1 MKKILPFL
9 FLLAAFRAQGSGFP
23 SLKLG
28 VDARYAAMG
37 NAGTASGFDASAG
50 YRNPAGLIADRRAE
64 AVFTLHRWM
73 QGVKSGFLG
82 LAFKGRESGGSF
94 HLLYTGVPDIEYR
107 TAEPSPEPA
116 GRFSSTEM
124 TLGGSV
130 ARALTSRLSA
140 GLSLKFYYEK
150 IFVEE
155 ALGFGGDF
163 GLSYAL
169 SERGIRIGG
178 AIQNIGKTGRLA
190 SEPIELPLAVR
201 IGFAAPVAIGPG
213 DCLVLLDAVK
223 EKDSKLH
230 FHGGAEFAWRKL
242 LFLRAGY
249 QTGYETH
256 GFSGGVGISFLKTR
270 LDYSMM
276 PMAKG
281 LGDSHRFSVN
291 LVL

>member
-1 MKKILPFL
+1 MKKILPWL
-9 FLLAAFRAQGSGFP
+9 LLLAAVRAQGSGFP
-23 SLKLG
+23 SLQLG

-37 NAGTASGFDASAG
+37 NAGTASGLDASAG
-50 YRNPAGLIADRRAE
+50 YRNPAGLIADRRTE
-64 AVFTLHRWM
+64 AVFSMHRWI

-82 LAFKGRESGGSF
+82 LAFKGRNSGGSI

-107 TAEPSPEPA
+107 PAEPSPEPV

-124 TLGGSV
+124 TLGGSY
-130 ARALTSRLSA
+130 ARAITARLSA
-140 GLSLKFYYEK
+140 GVSLKLYYEK
-150 IFVEE
+150 IYVDE
-155 ALGFGGDF
+155 AFGFGGDL
-163 GLSYAL
+163 GLCYSL
-169 SERGIRIGG
+169 SERGMRIGG
-178 AIQNIGKTGRLA
+178 AVQNIGKTGRLA
-190 SEPIELPLAVR
+190 SEPIELPLTAR
-201 IGFAAPVAIGPG
+201 IGAAVPVTIGPG
-213 DCLVLLDAVK
+213 DCLVLLDAVQ

-230 FHGGAEFAWRKL
+230 IHGGAEFAWRKL

-249 QTGYETH
+249 QTGYEWY

-270 LDYSMM
+270 LDYSIM